1 MLLSEL
7 LAPTRVKVPLA
18 ARDKEGVL
26 RELVELALPGRDP
39 TTLADVLEAVRQRE
53 ELLSTGIGEGVGIPH
68 AKTAAVDQ
76 VVMAAGVSHHGVEFD
91 ALDGEP
97 AHVFFMLLGPETA
110 AAGHIKALSR
120 IARLLRREQLR
131 ASLRSAD
138 TPEEFLRVVSS
149 SEAA

>member
-1 MLLSEL
+1 VLLSDL

-26 RELVELALPGRDP
+26 RELLALALPDRDP
-39 TTLADVLEAVRQRE
+39 DTLAAVLDALQQRE

-76 VVMAAGVSHHGVEFD
+76 VVMAAGVSHQGVEFD

-97 AHVFFMLLGPETA
+97 AHVFFLLLGPESA

-131 ASLRSAD
+131 ESLRSAG
-138 TPEEFLRVVSS
+138 TPDEFLQVVSS